1 MTKRKKTTTDA
12 LKIMDA
18 RFGAKDP
25 LWDERLRRE
34 RQRLQIGD
42 LIREARESRGFT
54 QVDLARAAGTT
65 QSAISRI
72 EDADHEGLKI
82 ETLRRIALA
91 LKLPLAISLGEQRIT
106 ISSR

>member
-1 MTKRKKTTTDA
+1 MTKKQTTTDA

-18 RFGAKDP
+18 RFGAQDP
-25 LWDERLRRE
+25 EWKERLKRE
-34 RQRLQIGD
+34 RERLTIGE

-54 QVDLARAAGTT
+54 QTDLAREAGTT

-72 EDADHEGLKI
+72 EDADYEGLKV

-91 LKLPLAISLGEQRIT
+91 LKLPLAISLGEHWVT
-106 ISSR
+106 IHSS